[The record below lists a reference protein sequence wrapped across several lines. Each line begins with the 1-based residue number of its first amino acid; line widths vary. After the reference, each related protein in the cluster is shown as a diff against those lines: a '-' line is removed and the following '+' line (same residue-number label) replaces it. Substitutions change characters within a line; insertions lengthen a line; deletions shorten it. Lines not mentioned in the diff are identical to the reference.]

1 MRISQE
7 IRILDLLARRD
18 AEFLMVSEC
27 EEKIRQILGG
37 ADFPFPAPPVNL
49 PSASRKGKPYL
60 PSGLTQPAASK
71 KSDRRTNASAVQE
84 DCAFEIPDLNTEQ
97 ENAYRIVFQD
107 KGETKVSYIQ
117 STLQIKKML
126 SLQCDSFQIACIETV
141 QFRKLDDF
149 TVVRRIL

>member
-49 PSASRKGKPYL
+49 PSASRKGKQFL
-60 PSGLTQPAASK
+60 PSGLTPPAASK
-71 KSDRRTNASAVQE
+71 KSDRRTIAPATQE
-84 DCAFEIPDLNTEQ
+84 DSVYEIPELNTES
-97 ENAYRIVFQD
+97 ENAYRIVSQD
-107 KGETKVSYIQ
+107 KGETKVSYLQ
-117 STLQIKKML
+117 NSTQIKKML

-141 QFRKLDDF
+141 LFRKLDDF
-149 TVVRRIL
+149 TVIRRVL